1 MGHSAAPSLRILVI
15 DDNADSAEA
24 MALLL
29 QLAGHR
35 VRVSHDGSSGVD
47 AARRFAPQVVFCDI
61 TMPGGMD
68 GYAVAEALRAEPA
81 TASSRLVAVSGRV
94 AGADR
99 RHAQEVGF
107 EAFLPKPF
115 GRQAL
120 LDALRRPFPRVRP
133 TERSARS

>member
-1 MGHSAAPSLRILVI
+1 METPAPSSLRILVI
-15 DDNADSAEA
+15 DDNVDSAEA

-35 VRVSHDGSSGVD
+35 VRVSHDGPSGVS
-47 AARRFAPQVVFCDI
+47 AATRFMPQVVFCDI

-68 GYAVAEALRAEPA
+68 GFAVAESLRASPA
-81 TASSRLVAVSGRV
+81 TKSTRLVAVSGRV

-99 RHAQEVGF
+99 RRAQEAGF

-115 GRQAL
+115 GGKEL
-120 LDALRRPFPRVRP
+120 LDALAPRAPARRIGRR
-133 TERSARS
+133 A

>member
-1 MGHSAAPSLRILVI
+1 MGNSASPSLRILVI

-29 QLAGHR
+29 QIAGHE
-35 VRVSHDGSSGVD
+35 VCVSHDGPSGLD
-47 AARRFAPQVVFCDI
+47 EARRFAPEVVFCDI

-68 GYAVAEALRAEPA
+68 GYAVAQALRAEPI
-81 TASSRLVAVSGRV
+81 TASARLVAVSGRV

-99 RHAQEVGF
+99 RRARDAGF
-107 EAFLPKPF
+107 EGFLPKPF

-120 LDALRRPFPRVRP
+120 MEMLPHAGAPPRRAGHHARP
-133 TERSARS
+133 

>member
-1 MGHSAAPSLRILVI
+1 METSAPPSLRILVI

-24 MALLL
+24 MSLLL

-35 VRVSHDGSSGVD
+35 VRVSHDGPSGVC
-47 AARRFAPQVVFCDI
+47 AATRFRPQVVLCDI

-68 GYAVAEALRAEPA
+68 GYAVAEALRASPA
-81 TASSRLVAVSGRV
+81 TKSTRLIAVSRRV

-99 RHAQEVGF
+99 PRAQEAGF

-115 GRQAL
+115 GGKEL
-120 LDALRRPFPRVRP
+120 LDVLAPRAPARRI
-133 TERSARS
+133 ERRA

>member
-15 DDNADSAEA
+15 DDNSDSAEA

-35 VRVSHDGSSGVD
+35 VRVSRDGAAGVEE
-47 AARRFAPQVVFCDI
+47 ARRFTPQVVFCDI

-68 GYAVAEALRAEPA
+68 GYAVAQALRAQPV
-81 TASSRLVAVSGRV
+81 TASARLVAVSGRV
-94 AGADR
+94 GIADR
-99 RHAQEVGF
+99 HHAQEVGF

-120 LDALRRPFPRVRP
+120 LEALRRPSPRVRP

>member
-1 MGHSAAPSLRILVI
+1 MGVPAARSLRILVI

-35 VRVSHDGSSGVD
+35 VQVSHDGPSGVN
-47 AARRFAPQVVFCDI
+47 AARRFTPQVVFCDI

-68 GYAVAEALRAEPA
+68 GYAVAQALRAEPL
-81 TASSRLVAVSGRV
+81 TASTRLVAVSGRV

-99 RHAQEVGF
+99 LRAQEAGF
-107 EAFLPKPF
+107 EGFLPKPF
-115 GRQAL
+115 GGQAL
-120 LDALRRPFPRVRP
+120 LDVLRRPSAPARR